1 MPVEDGIKSKLSVHS
16 SGNNENKL
24 VEKINISIG
33 KCKNLVSFSIIFVFI
48 LRKKRNDLKFFQSTQ
63 KPEGLTIYAKLEFN
77 EGQIGES
84 QKITITPGDSV
95 PDLNFIASLNVNTN
109 DQVCMDDLS
118 YKPVIGLYL

>member
-48 LRKKRNDLKFFQSTQ
+48 LRKNRNDIANSNIKKAFAFKFFQIIG
-63 KPEGLTIYAKLEFN
+63 KKTIYKY
-77 EGQIGES
+77 
-84 QKITITPGDSV
+84 TWH
-95 PDLNFIASLNVNTN
+95 
-109 DQVCMDDLS
+109 
-118 YKPVIGLYL
+118 